1 MAKRLSK
8 ALRGKRRWLG
18 VLVDNRIANRKQ
30 FEKML
35 TDLDIGYSLKKPIRL
50 MDFKN
55 NKDYDKP
62 ERVEE
67 FLDDSDLPKDV
78 GAAIIEVQ
86 LNDYT
91 DVRNLISE
99 FDFFYKT
106 GLLSYTASGKIKLVR
121 ERIFG

>member
-18 VLVDNRIANRKQ
+18 ILVDKRFTNRKQ
-30 FEKML
+30 FEKIL
-35 TDLDIGYSLKKPIRL
+35 LEIGAEFSLKKPIRL

-55 NKDYDKP
+55 NIHYNEPEKVKQFLADKEMP
-62 ERVEE
+62 NE
-67 FLDDSDLPKDV
+67 V

-86 LNDYT
+86 LGDYN

-99 FDFFYKT
+99 HDFFHHK
-106 GLLSYTASGKIKLVR
+106 GALSYTASGKIRLVR

>member
-18 VLVDNRIANRKQ
+18 ILVDSRITNRKQ
-30 FEKML
+30 FEKIL
-35 TDLDIGYSLKKPIRL
+35 SDIGAEFSLKKPIRL

-55 NKDYDKP
+55 NKHYDEP
-62 ERVEE
+62 ENVIQ
-67 FLDDSDLPKDV
+67 FLADKEMRNDV

-86 LNDYT
+86 LEDYD

-99 FDFFYKT
+99 SDFFYHK
-106 GLLSYTASGKIKLVR
+106 GALSFTTSGKIRLVR